1 MTSWSK
7 KFRPTASSFI
17 LKSDKKVSEK
27 LGTQESTVITAIIV
41 GAGHRALAY
50 ARLAELQP
58 ERFKIVGVADPN
70 PLRRKMTA
78 ERFGFGSSMCFENAA
93 ELAQK
98 GKLAD
103 AVINGT
109 MDEDHVPTAL
119 PLLEAGYHILLEKP
133 FAVSEEEVWQLRDAV
148 KRTKRRVMICHVL
161 RYAPFYTEIKKRVLN
176 GEIGEIIHIHTSEH
190 VSYHHMVNSFV
201 RGKWRRQDVCK
212 SSMLMAKCCHDLD
225 LISWFLSGVQPIR
238 LSSLGGRKLFCAE
251 KAPPDSGSCCLVD
264 CPLVDKCTYSTRQIN
279 LNHPKRWAMYVWA
292 GIEHI
297 KNPTMADYTAY
308 LSCRDNPFA
317 RCAWKMDNNVV
328 DRQSVIIEFANGAL
342 ATHDLVAGSSR
353 GCRKIHIIGT
363 LGEIEGSMEDSMFTV
378 RRINTAPGHEF
389 DSEKISLKDEG
400 DTTGAFGGHGGGDI
414 RLIDDFVASL
424 EGHAPSISCTTL
436 EDSING
442 HLIGFLA
449 DKAMNEHRIVDFL
462 NDPR

>member
-1 MTSWSK
+1 MM
-7 KFRPTASSFI
+7 
-17 LKSDKKVSEK
+17 
-27 LGTQESTVITAIIV
+27 TAIIV

-50 ARLAELQP
+50 AQLAELQP

-78 ERFGFGSSMCFENAA
+78 ERFGFGSDMCFENAE
-93 ELAQK
+93 ELAKK

-109 MDEDHVPTAL
+109 MDEDHVPTTI
-119 PLLEAGYHILLEKP
+119 PLLEAGYHVLLEKP
-133 FAVSEEEVWQLRDAV
+133 FAVSEEEVKQLNDAV
-148 KRTKRRVMICHVL
+148 KRTNRHVMICHVL
-161 RYAPFYTEIKKRVLN
+161 RYAPFYAEIKKRVLN
-176 GEIGEIIHIHTSEH
+176 GEIGEIINIHTSEH

-201 RGKWRRQDVCK
+201 RGKWRRHDVCK

-225 LISWFLSGVQPIR
+225 LLSWFLSGVQPVR

-251 KAPPDSGSCCLVD
+251 KAPAEAGNYCLLD
-264 CPLVDKCTYSTRQIN
+264 CPLVDKCIYSTRQIN

-292 GIEHI
+292 DIEHI
-297 KNPTMADYTAY
+297 KEPTMEDYTAE
-308 LSCRDNPFA
+308 LSRKDNPYA
-317 RCAWKMDNNVV
+317 KCVWKLDNNVV

-342 ATHDLVAGSSR
+342 ATHDLITGSSR

-363 LGEIEGSMEDSMFTV
+363 CGEIEGTMDDSMFKV

-389 DSEKISLKDEG
+389 DVTQVDLKVSG

-414 RLIDDFVASL
+414 RLIDDFVAVL
-424 EGHAPSISCTTL
+424 EGKTPSISCTAL
-436 EDSING
+436 ADSING
-442 HLIGFLA
+442 HLMGFLA
-449 DKAMNEHRIVDFL
+449 DKAMNERRIIEFQ
-462 NDPR
+462 